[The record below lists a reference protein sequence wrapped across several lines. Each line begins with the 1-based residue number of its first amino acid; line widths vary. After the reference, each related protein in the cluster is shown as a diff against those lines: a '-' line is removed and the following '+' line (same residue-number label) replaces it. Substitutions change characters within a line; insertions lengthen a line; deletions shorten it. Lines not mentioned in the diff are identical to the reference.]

1 MKFKLLSLIAIIL
14 FTGCSTRSYFEP
26 KKNVKNPIIIKSEL
40 NSPIINIT
48 KNIATLKNGETI
60 PKTTK
65 LPKGFI
71 ALDKNLA
78 IKGYILRVNNKNIT
92 FKKLIATAKKNN
104 NLIAIVFGD
113 NSFGLFDLNQNK
125 LISTYNFGPSLA
137 NRKFIAQP
145 VFYKD
150 LILVPSLNG
159 KVGIYDKTKTQML
172 REIIVSKK
180 DYFNNIIYLG
190 VKNDNL
196 IMASRDEIK
205 VITPMMPVS
214 SKSYN
219 IRHILV
225 GNKYIYIFTLSGE
238 IKKLNFLLKDVKNI
252 NFKYAIILAPTIYNN
267 KIYFLSRGNNS
278 YLIKLNKNFSN
289 YEIYPIENIDN
300 QIYSDKQLSPTYLKQ
315 NIFANNGKY
324 YIGNLYL
331 KIK

>member
-1 MKFKLLSLIAIIL
+1 MKLKILFLISIIL

-26 KKNVKNPIIIKSEL
+26 KKNIQKKIIIKNNL
-40 NSPIINIT
+40 NSTIINVT

-71 ALDKNLA
+71 ALDKELA

-92 FKKLIATAKKNN
+92 FKKLIATAKKDN

-113 NSFGLFDLNQNK
+113 NSFGLFDLNKNK
-125 LISTYNFGPSLA
+125 LIYNYNFNPSLA

-150 LILVPSLNG
+150 LILIPSLNG
-159 KVGIYDKTKTQML
+159 KVGIYDKTKNKILNQIT
-172 REIIVSKK
+172 VSKK

-205 VITPMMPVS
+205 VIAPMMHY

-225 GNKYIYIFTLSGE
+225 DDNAIFIFTNSGE
-238 IKKLNFLLKDVKNI
+238 VKKLNFGLKEINSI
-252 NFKYAIILAPTIYNN
+252 NFKYAIIVSPSIYKNH
-267 KIYFLSRGNNS
+267 IYFLSRGDKS
-278 YLIKLNKNFSN
+278 YLIKLNKDFSN
-289 YEIYPIENIDN
+289 YKIYPIEYINN
-300 QIYSDKQLSPTYLKQ
+300 QIYSDNKIEPAYLKQ
-315 NIFANNGKY
+315 NIFENDGTY
-324 YIGNLYL
+324 YIGDIYFKL
-331 KIK
+331 K

>member
-1 MKFKLLSLIAIIL
+1 MKFKILTLIAIVL

-26 KKNVKNPIIIKSEL
+26 KKNIQKEITIKSDL
-40 NSPIINIT
+40 NAKIINIT
-48 KNIATLKNGETI
+48 KNIATLENGDTI

-78 IKGYILRVNNKNIT
+78 IKGYILRVNNKNIK
-92 FKKLIATAKKNN
+92 FQKLIATAKKDN
-104 NLIAIVFGD
+104 NLIAIIFGD

-125 LISTYNFGPSLA
+125 LIFNYSFGANLA
-137 NRKFIAQP
+137 NRKFIPQP

-159 KVGIYDKTKTQML
+159 KVGVFDKTKNKML
-172 REIIVSKK
+172 REIVVSKK

-205 VITPMMPVS
+205 VIS
-214 SKSYN
+214 SMIQYSRAFN

-225 GNKYIYIFTLSGE
+225 NGDYIYIFTNAGE
-238 IKKLNFLLKDVKNI
+238 VKKLNLGLKEINHI
-252 NFKYAIILAPTIYNN
+252 NFKYAIIIYPMIYKNN
-267 KIYFLSRGNNS
+267 LYFLSRGDKS
-278 YLIKLNKNFSN
+278 YLIKLDLNFNN
-289 YEIYPIENIDN
+289 YSIYPLEDTLFSDVADLKDN
-300 QIYSDKQLSPTYLKQ
+300 VFGYDGI
-315 NIFANNGKY
+315 Y
-324 YIGNLYL
+324 YIKDKY
-331 KIK
+331 IKVP